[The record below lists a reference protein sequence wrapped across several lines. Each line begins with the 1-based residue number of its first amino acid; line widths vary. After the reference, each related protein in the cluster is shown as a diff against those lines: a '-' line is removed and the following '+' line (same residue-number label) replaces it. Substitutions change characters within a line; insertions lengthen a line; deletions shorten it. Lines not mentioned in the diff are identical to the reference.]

1 MSEIVAA
8 GDGVAA
14 LAEDASVDQLV
25 AVVEAAERVDVALI
39 ASEGEAVEM
48 QARVEML
55 AVYAKRRRLDDLAG
69 RIGALHLRL
78 KRRIGQL
85 VEDARPEH
93 SGKTLPVGN
102 VLRSVERKARSEA
115 KTLAERVPDDRFEA
129 GLDEIRAGAR
139 PATVER
145 KLIAEARATDRVE
158 KLQAREVAPPDGRYD
173 VIVLSLIHI

>member
-1 MSEIVAA
+1 M
-8 GDGVAA
+8 
-14 LAEDASVDQLV
+14 DQLV
-25 AVVEAAERVDVALI
+25 AVVDAAERVDVALI

-85 VEDARPEH
+85 VQPLKPGPKQHDNSSANWDELSRD
-93 SGKTLPVGN
+93 
-102 VLRSVERKARSEA
+102 ERNARSEA

-145 KLIAEARATDRVE
+145 KLIAETRQTHPCLLYTSDAADE
-158 KLQAREVAPPDGRYD
+158 
-173 VIVLSLIHI
+173 